1 MVRRFDRSVQTDT
14 QAKPACPEVGAA
26 SGALVRRVPTTLCSM
41 RGAIA
46 AGHQLT
52 AEAGAEILAEGGNA
66 VDACLAAAFA
76 SWVTESPLTGP
87 GGGGFLLVHRA
98 RDRTDRLLD
107 FFTAIPGHGL
117 TGRLEPHMESI
128 DIDFDGSSSQVFLVG
143 PGSCAVPGAAA
154 GLEAAHRRYASL
166 PWHRLLEP
174 AIGLARDG
182 LELTPPQA
190 YLHAILDLI
199 LRHTPEGRA
208 VYGETGRIT
217 AGERLV
223 MSDLSSTLERLA
235 ENGAAELYGGEL
247 GSAVVQHLQ
256 ERGGL
261 ITQADLAAYRVIWR
275 RPLRVRYEDHAF
287 VSNPPPSS
295 GGILIG
301 YGLTLLNR
309 LPASDPGTAEA
320 IAILVAV
327 MAEQSRAREGTFA
340 GDLHRGGL
348 ARKLYAEETVL
359 EALQRLE
366 RAAPAPDERAGA
378 PGTTHISVVDE
389 RGNAA
394 SLTASTGSGSGVV
407 VPGTGIHL
415 NNMLG
420 EYDLNPLGRRARPGS
435 RLTSM
440 MAPSLVLDDER
451 PRLVV
456 GSAGSIRLRGAI
468 LQIVVN
474 VAQHGMPVEDAI
486 AAPRIHLD
494 EGRVHC
500 EGGSDQAELDRL
512 EALGYE
518 LVRWRRR
525 NLYFGGASA
534 VERLA
539 DGNLAAA
546 GDPRRGGHG
555 IVVSA

>member
-1 MVRRFDRSVQTDT
+1 
-14 QAKPACPEVGAA
+14 
-26 SGALVRRVPTTLCSM
+26 M

-46 AGHQLT
+46 AGHRLT

-76 SWVTESPLTGP
+76 SWVAESPLTGP
-87 GGGGFLLVHRA
+87 AAGGFLLVHRA
-98 RDRTDRLLD
+98 RDRSDRLLD
-107 FFTAIPGHGL
+107 FFVTVPGQGAS
-117 TGRLEPHMESI
+117 RPREPHMEPI

-143 PGSCAVPGAAA
+143 AGSCAVPGAVL
-154 GLEAAHRRYASL
+154 GLEAAHRRYGSL
-166 PWHRLLEP
+166 PWRRLIEP
-174 AIGLARDG
+174 AIALAHEG
-182 LELTPPQA
+182 VELTPPQA
-190 YLHAILDLI
+190 YLHAILDLL

-208 VYGETGRIT
+208 IYGEHSRIP
-217 AGERLV
+217 AGERIV
-223 MSDLSSTLERLA
+223 MHDLAGTLELLA
-235 ENGAAELYGGEL
+235 ERGADELYGGEL
-247 GSAVVQHLQ
+247 GQTVVSYLREQ
-256 ERGGL
+256 GGL
-261 ITQADLAAYRVIWR
+261 VTGDDLSAYRVIWR
-275 RPLRVRYEDHAF
+275 RPIRVPYAGDLF

-301 YGLTLLNR
+301 YGLSVLDR
-309 LPASDPGTAEA
+309 LGANGGPGSAKA
-320 IAILVAV
+320 LSSLVEV
-327 MAEQSRAREGTFA
+327 MREQLRAREGSFTSN
-340 GDLHRGGL
+340 LYRGGL
-348 ARKLYAEETVL
+348 A
-359 EALQRLE
+359 QRLYSDDSMQAAVE
-366 RAAPAPDERAGA
+366 RIGRREAQEAREQAGA

-394 SLTASTGSGSGVV
+394 SLTASIGSGSGVI
-407 VPGTGIHL
+407 VPGTGIHM

-420 EYDLNPLGRRARPGS
+420 EYDLNPPGRRSRPGR

-440 MAPSLVLDDER
+440 MAPSLVLDHTQ

-474 VAQHGMPVEDAI
+474 VVRHGLPVEEAI
-486 AAPRIHLD
+486 SAPRIHLD
-494 EGRVHC
+494 DGHVHC
-500 EGGSDQAELDRL
+500 EGGAEPAELDEL
-512 EALGYE
+512 ERLGYE

-539 DGNLAAA
+539 DGTLAAA

-555 IVVSA
+555 IVVPA

>member
-1 MVRRFDRSVQTDT
+1 
-14 QAKPACPEVGAA
+14 
-26 SGALVRRVPTTLCSM
+26 M

-46 AGHQLT
+46 AGHRLT

-107 FFTAIPGHGL
+107 FFTAVPGQGSG
-117 TGRLEPHMESI
+117 GRVEPQMESI

-143 PGSCAVPGAAA
+143 PGSCAVPGSAA

-166 PWHRLLEP
+166 PWRRLLEP
-174 AIGLARDG
+174 AIALARDG
-182 LELTPPQA
+182 VELTPPQA
-190 YLHAILDLI
+190 YLHGILDLI

-208 VYGETGRIT
+208 VYGKNGRIT
-217 AGERLV
+217 AGGRLV
-223 MSDLSSTLERLA
+223 MSDLGDTLERLA
-235 ENGAAELYGGEL
+235 EGGASELYGGEL
-247 GSAVVQHLQ
+247 GSAVLEHLR

-261 ITQADLAAYRVIWR
+261 ITDGDLAAYRVIWR
-275 RPLRVRYEDHAF
+275 RPLRVSYEGESF

-301 YGLTLLNR
+301 YGLALLDR
-309 LPASDPGTAEA
+309 LPASGDPGSAEA
-320 IAILVAV
+320 IAVLVEV
-327 MAEQSRAREGTFA
+327 MAEQARAREGTFA
-340 GDLHRGGL
+340 GDLQRGGL
-348 ARKLYAEETVL
+348 ARKLYAEETL
-359 EALQRLE
+359 REALQRLE
-366 RAAPAPDERAGA
+366 RAVPAPDEQAGA
-378 PGTTHISVVDE
+378 PGTTHISVVDI

-394 SLTASTGSGSGVV
+394 SLTATTGSGSGVI

-420 EYDLNPLGRRARPGS
+420 EYDLNPLGRQARPGS

-440 MAPSLVLDDER
+440 MAPSLVLDGER

-474 VAQHGMPVEDAI
+474 VVQHGLPVEDAI

-500 EGGSDQAELDRL
+500 EGGCDQAELDRL
-512 EALGYE
+512 EGLGYDV
-518 LVRWRRR
+518 VRWRRR
-525 NLYFGGASA
+525 NLYFGGVSA

-539 DGNLAAA
+539 DGSLAAA

-555 IVVSA
+555 IVVPA

>member
-1 MVRRFDRSVQTDT
+1 
-14 QAKPACPEVGAA
+14 
-26 SGALVRRVPTTLCSM
+26 M

-46 AGHQLT
+46 AGHRLT

-76 SWVTESPLTGP
+76 SWVAESPLTGP
-87 GGGGFLLVHRA
+87 AAGGFLLVHRA

-107 FFTAIPGHGL
+107 FFVALPGRGSDKPA
-117 TGRLEPHMESI
+117 EPHMESV

-143 PGSCAVPGAAA
+143 PGSCAVPGSVA
-154 GLEAAHRRYASL
+154 GLEAAHNRYASL
-166 PWHRLLEP
+166 PWRRLLEP
-174 AIGLARDG
+174 AIALARDG
-182 LELTPPQA
+182 VELTRPQA

-199 LRHTPEGRA
+199 LRHAPEGRA
-208 VYGETGRIT
+208 IYGEHGRLT
-217 AGERLV
+217 AGERVV
-223 MSDLSSTLERLA
+223 MPDLAATLEQLAEGGSRELYGGDLGRGIVRYLA
-235 ENGAAELYGGEL
+235 ENGGL
-247 GSAVVQHLQ
+247 VTQ
-256 ERGGL
+256 E
-261 ITQADLAAYRVIWR
+261 DLVGYRVIWR
-275 RPLRVRYEDHAF
+275 RPLRVAYEGREF

-301 YGLTLLNR
+301 YGLSLLDR
-309 LPASDPGTAEA
+309 LGGDGPPGSAEA
-320 IAILVAV
+320 IEALVEV
-327 MAEQSRAREGTFA
+327 MREQSRARGGSF
-340 GDLHRGGL
+340 GSDLHRGGL
-348 ARKLYAEETVL
+348 VRKLCSDASL
-359 EALQRLE
+359 RAALE
-366 RAAPAPDERAGA
+366 RIERREARAHEQAAGS

-394 SLTASTGSGSGVV
+394 SLTASIGSGSGVI

-420 EYDLNPLGRRARPGS
+420 EYDLNPPGTRARPGA

-440 MAPSLVLDDER
+440 MAPSLALDHEQ

-468 LQIVVN
+468 MQIVIN
-474 VAQHGMPVEDAI
+474 VVHHGMPVEEAI
-486 AAPRIHLD
+486 AAPRVHVD
-494 EGRVHC
+494 NGHVHC
-500 EGGSDQAELDRL
+500 EGGCDAAELDRL

-518 LVRWRRR
+518 LIRWRRQ

-534 VERLA
+534 VERRD
-539 DGNLAAA
+539 DGSLAAA

-555 IVVSA
+555 IVVPA